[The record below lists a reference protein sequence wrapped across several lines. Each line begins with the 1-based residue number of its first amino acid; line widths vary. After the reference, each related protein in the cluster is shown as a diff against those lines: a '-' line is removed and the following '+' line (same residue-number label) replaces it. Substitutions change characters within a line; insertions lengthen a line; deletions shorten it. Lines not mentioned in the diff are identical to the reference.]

1 MVNRANLLNFIFK
14 FHKIFSSRHYN
25 KTNVCCKE
33 CIYTKIQL
41 FFKLYQKHV
50 KIVSDSI
57 GVNNMKKI
65 NWEFFQS
72 LGKTF
77 MLPVALLSA
86 LGIIL
91 GLGSALSS
99 PQLMTMVPLLK
110 QPLING
116 VFRFMAT
123 IGSFGFQNLPAM
135 FAIAIPLGLSRYEK
149 GVAAF
154 AGFVGFYIMLLA
166 ANFMLAERGIL
177 AHDNLVAAGQGMILG
192 VQSVDMGVLGGII
205 SGIIVYKLHSRFY
218 AVKLIDALSFFS
230 GARFVPIITTFTM
243 AIVGLLLPFIWP
255 PISHAINK
263 FGELLASSG
272 VFAPFL
278 FGTGERLLLPFGLHH
293 ILVALIR
300 FTPAGGEMV
309 VNHHLVSGALNI
321 FYAQLADPSTKQFSE
336 SATQFLSQGKMPT
349 FMFGLPG
356 AALAMYRCA
365 NFDNRKLIKGVLI
378 SGVIA
383 CVVAGITE
391 PLEFLFLFVAPP
403 LYLIHAIFTGLGF
416 LVMSLL
422 HVTIGNTD
430 GNIIDFL
437 IFGVLQGTRT
447 NWYLVPLVG
456 VFWFFLYYFT
466 FKFMIVKFNYA
477 TPGREDSG
485 SDNGAGSIELTPD
498 EKAPV
503 ILAALGG
510 RENILSV
517 DNCITRLRI
526 ILKNSAQVDQDTL
539 KNQTRALGVMIL
551 DKQNVQVIYGVQVH
565 LIKAAVDK
573 IL

>member
-1 MVNRANLLNFIFK
+1 MPNSIMVNK
-14 FHKIFSSRHYN
+14 
-25 KTNVCCKE
+25 
-33 CIYTKIQL
+33 
-41 FFKLYQKHV
+41 
-50 KIVSDSI
+50 
-57 GVNNMKKI
+57 MKKI

-99 PQLMTMVPLLK
+99 PQLMAMIPLLK

-177 AHDNLVAAGQGMILG
+177 AHDNLVAAGQGVILG

-243 AIVGLLLPFIWP
+243 ALVGLLLPFIWP

-263 FGELLASSG
+263 FGELLAASG

-321 FYAQLADPSTKQFSE
+321 FYAQLADPNTKQFSE

-422 HVTIGNTD
+422 QVTIGNTD

-437 IFGVLQGTRT
+437 IFGVLQGTKT
-447 NWYLVPLVG
+447 HWYLVPLVG
-456 VFWFFLYYFT
+456 VVWFFLYYFT
-466 FKFMIVKFNYA
+466 FKFMINKFNYA
-477 TPGREDSG
+477 TPGREDS
-485 SDNGAGSIELTPD
+485 NLAAGNTGVELTPD
-498 EKAPV
+498 EKAPL

-510 RENILSV
+510 RDNILSV
-517 DNCITRLRI
+517 DNCITRLRV
-526 ILKNSAQVDQDTL
+526 ILKNSALVDQDTL
-539 KNQTRALGVMIL
+539 KNQTRALGVMVL